1 MTEQEAIPV
10 PKLQHANFSSLIIFW
25 GLFLSLVPD
34 VIGKMTRES
43 TAPYRI
49 SHAWI
54 QGILHSAL
62 KVL

>member
-1 MTEQEAIPV
+1 MTEQEAIPM
-10 PKLQHANFSSLIIFW
+10 PQLQHTNFSGLIISW

-49 SHAWI
+49 SRARI
-54 QGILHSAL
+54 QDILHSAL